1 MWRQATL
8 LLLLSLG
15 MATFPAGPAV
25 AQRPDPEKPLEL
37 PANSPSKLLKH
48 QHEEVKKMSGRL
60 AELATEVE
68 EELEKHGE
76 NVLPLST
83 LKKLEE
89 IEKLARKM
97 RGRLKQ

>member
-1 MWRQATL
+1 ML
-8 LLLLSLG
+8 LLISFG
-15 MATFPAGPAV
+15 MATSRAGPAL
-25 AQRPDPEKPLEL
+25 AQRPDPDKSLEL

-60 AELATEVE
+60 TELATEVE
-68 EELEKHGE
+68 EELEKNGE